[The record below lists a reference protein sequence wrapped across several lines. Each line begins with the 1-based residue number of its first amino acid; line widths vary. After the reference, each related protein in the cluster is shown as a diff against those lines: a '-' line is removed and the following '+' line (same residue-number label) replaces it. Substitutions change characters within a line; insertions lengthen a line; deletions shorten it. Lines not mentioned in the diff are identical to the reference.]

1 LIRGG
6 SWKKQRIIM
15 LIPAADLVP
24 AKCAIS
30 WMNLAFPPNNGVVK
44 WLCLG
49 MEVGD
54 AYSTAIEQ
62 ILANDQLKDWEY
74 VLTCEHDNGVPGDA
88 VLRLVERMETH
99 PEFAVISSLYH
110 TVGPGGCAQIWGDP
124 KDPTPNFRPQL
135 PDPNG
140 GLVECCGTGM
150 GFALYRL
157 SMFKDPRLRR
167 PWFVTQKKD
176 GIATQDLYFASD
188 ARKNG
193 YRFAVDCSV
202 RVGHYDLDGSRGGIP
217 DYMW

>member
-1 LIRGG
+1 
-6 SWKKQRIIM
+6 
-15 LIPAADLVP
+15 
-24 AKCAIS
+24 
-30 WMNLAFPPNNGVVK
+30 
-44 WLCLG
+44 

-62 ILANDQLKDWEY
+62 ILVHPTLKDWEY
-74 VLTCEHDNGVPGDA
+74 VLCIESDNAPPSDG
-88 VLRLVERMETH
+88 VLRLVEQMENH
-99 PEFAVISSLYH
+99 PEFSVIGGLYFCH
-110 TVGPGGCAQIWGDP
+110 GPGGCAQIWG
-124 KDPTPNFRPQL
+124 TPHEIGDFKPQL

-140 GLVECCGTGM
+140 GLIECGGTGQ
-150 GFALYRL
+150 GFTLFRL